1 LRFQFDGALIATA
14 VSGGGKVGPLGDFD
28 FFSGD
33 AGFGDGVEEFDL
45 ESAFDDTDGEDLIE
59 VSGNFFFGFY
69 AEALE
74 AVVGLVIGPEVS
86 CSDLADVVIAIRA
99 FFDAVGSSGEAL
111 FSGGVC
117 GAGGRWV
124 GRESGQQCLGG
135 GRWWRG
141 IGRWDCPY

>member
-1 LRFQFDGALIATA
+1 
-14 VSGGGKVGPLGDFD
+14 
-28 FFSGD
+28 
-33 AGFGDGVEEFDL
+33 VEEFDL

-117 GAGGRWV
+117 GAAGV
-124 GRESGQQCLGG
+124 LEDDTLPNACDFFSE
-135 GRWWRG
+135 
-141 IGRWDCPY
+141 DAEEAT